1 MRQFLLCFLFELYFS
16 STFRYI
22 FAHFIFLTLTLDKKE
37 VELEE
42 DNLHK
47 KMGEPNQ
54 VQNITFSVP
63 NPSSSQWANKT
74 NTHKTNLNNSNMT
87 NDENCLELPM
97 NSEYHNAEKDL
108 VGGKIA
114 NYNRSSGML
123 MDDLHT
129 EAFSFKNKPSNE
141 SSINGINCNS
151 THNQINQRLEGN
163 SSTPKYMFF
172 CN

>member
-1 MRQFLLCFLFELYFS
+1 MDNIRQKRPQWNSAVRFQGIHSFTTSLYDYFW
-16 STFRYI
+16 
-22 FAHFIFLTLTLDKKE
+22 
-37 VELEE
+37 V
-42 DNLHK
+42 
-47 KMGEPNQ
+47 G
-54 VQNITFSVP
+54 P